1 VIVAATVVID
11 ERFCG
16 PPASANGGY
25 ACGMTAQALSGPAEV
40 TLRVPPPLGR
50 PMALEH
56 AAGRARLLDGDVL
69 VAEGRDTTVELE
81 VPEAVSFADA
91 QEASTRY
98 PWRDRHPYP
107 TCFVCGPRRTPGD
120 GLCVYPGP
128 VEGRAVFA
136 APWTPDA
143 SLAGAGG
150 PVRREFVWAA
160 LDCPSG
166 IVTDLFGGVG
176 RMLLG
181 RLAADLRR
189 PVVAGA
195 DYVVQ
200 AWPLERDGRKLHTA
214 SALFGAAG
222 ELHAVARAVWIE
234 VEPAA

>member
-1 VIVAATVVID
+1 VAATVVID

-16 PPASANGGY
+16 PPGSANGGY
-25 ACGMTAQALSGPAEV
+25 ACGRTAAPLRGPVEV

-50 PMALEH
+50 PLALEH
-56 AAGRARLLDGDVL
+56 GDGRSVLRDGDVL
-69 VAEGRDTTVELE
+69 VAEGRETTLELD
-81 VPEAVSFADA
+81 VPAPVSWPEAQAA
-91 QEASTRY
+91 TARY

-120 GLCVYPGP
+120 GLCVYAGP
-128 VEGRAVFA
+128 VEGRDVFA

-143 SLAGAGG
+143 SLGDDGAA
-150 PVRREFVWAA
+150 VRREFAWAA

-166 IVTDLFGGVG
+166 IVTDLLGDDVG

-181 RLAADLRR
+181 RLTADLRL
-189 PVVAGA
+189 PVEVGA
-195 DYVVQ
+195 DYVLQ

-214 SALFGAAG
+214 SALFSAAG

-234 VEPAA
+234 VA